1 MDEEV
6 GRALAVRVADDAFQH
21 EGREGEALVF
31 EVVPDKV
38 LSFAKE
44 HFAATRFR
52 F

>member
-1 MDEEV
+1 
-6 GRALAVRVADDAFQH
+6 
-21 EGREGEALVF
+21 LVF